1 MTREYSTSDS
11 SHPEPTLG
19 TKIKKLK
26 KERERERNG
35 LWLSQ
40 LPPLDQGSK
49 SEAEKTFLY
58 VSLALYIAVYPS
70 TILSRPNKNF
80 PVELKTEGEPKA
92 TVITAG
98 LKER

>member
-1 MTREYSTSDS
+1 MTREYSKSDS

-19 TKIKKLK
+19 TKKKK
-26 KERERERNG
+26 KRERERERNG

-40 LPPLDQGSK
+40 FPPLDQGSK

-58 VSLALYIAVYPS
+58 VSLALYVAVYPS
-70 TILSRPNKNF
+70 TILNRPNKNF
-80 PVELKTEGEPKA
+80 PVELKTEGELKA

-98 LKER
+98 LKEC